1 MIKRVFPVIALAV
14 FSAMLGGAILAPL
27 LPKYVATM
35 GASGIGIGAIFAS
48 YSVAKV
54 LVMPL
59 VGKYSDR
66 LGRKRFMATGL
77 FAFSVLSLA
86 YIWAGTIEQLILI
99 RVIHGFAGGMILP
112 VARASIGDLTP
123 VGQESRWMGYFNF
136 TFFAGMGGGPLL
148 GGVLYDL
155 FAGSTN
161 AFFGG
166 TDSGIVAAFGTMG
179 LLSLLAFL
187 GVIFFL
193 PSFEDKKW
201 ARRRQTSFREMSRSN
216 YFRGLF
222 SQRLLENMA
231 RRCTFAFLPIFGGF
245 VLGLSATQI
254 GLLMT
259 VNTVL
264 SAVLQPFSGHLVD
277 RLNKKTVLVVGS
289 LAAAAYVSLM
299 PSVSSYG
306 LLMLIMVANAL
317 RTSMSSPAASGMMV
331 EEGRRYGMATTMA
344 TFSLAIAI
352 GETLG
357 PVLGGALVD
366 LFAGD
371 SRAAFYLGA
380 LVYLAGALTF
390 KFFMD
395 RSDRDGAAV
404 VLTAEEGNGDPMATL
419 EKEDG
424 QDRF

>member
-1 MIKRVFPVIALAV
+1 MIKRVFPVVALAV

-48 YSVAKV
+48 YSVSKV

-77 FAFSVLSLA
+77 FVFSVVSLA

-99 RVIHGFAGGMILP
+99 RVIHGFAGGMVLP
-112 VARASIGDLTP
+112 VARACIGDLTP

-231 RRCTFAFLPIFGGF
+231 RRSTFAFLPIFGGF

-277 RLNKKTVLVVGS
+277 RLNRKTVLFVGS
-289 LAAAAYVSLM
+289 LAAAAYISLM

-317 RTSMSSPAASGMMV
+317 RTSLSSPAASGMMV
-331 EEGRRYGMATTMA
+331 EEGRRYGMATAMA
-344 TFSLAIAI
+344 TFSLGIAI
-352 GETLG
+352 GETIG
-357 PVLGGALVD
+357 PVLGGAAVD

-371 SRAAFYLGA
+371 SRVAFYLGA
-380 LVYLAGALTF
+380 LTYLAGALLF
-390 KFFMD
+390 KFFMN
-395 RSDRDGAAV
+395 RADRDEATAAV
-404 VLTAEEGNGDPMATL
+404 LAAAGNGDLMKAS